1 MSQSMVV
8 MLHFADSLRSH
19 LDEAARSAGLT
30 PPQAHLLIQL
40 DAPLRMSDLAE
51 RRLCDPSTITAM
63 IQRLERDG
71 FVERASDPH
80 DGRVR
85 HIRVTSK
92 GRRAR
97 SIFLEIAGDGSSLV
111 SDLTAEQRAML
122 AALFG

>member
-1 MSQSMVV
+1 MSESMAV

-40 DAPLRMSDLAE
+40 DAPTRMSDLAE
-51 RRLCDPSTITAM
+51 RRVCDPSTITAM

-71 FVERASDPH
+71 FVERAADPR

-85 HIRVTSK
+85 HIQVTTK

-97 SIFLEIAGDGSSLV
+97 AVFLEIAGDGSSLV
-111 SDLTAEQRAML
+111 SGLSDVQRAML
-122 AALFG
+122 AALFR